1 MLSVLTPL
9 IFFQMLLKIF
19 PLDLKTVL
27 VVVLVLLVFLFA
39 VALVINVRFLKKKK
53 MLYGRTHAEEKE
65 HFIQDDKPDIA

>member
-9 IFFQMLLKIF
+9 IFSLLLKIF

-65 HFIQDDKPDIA
+65 HFIQNDKPEIA